1 MTEED
6 YKLKKIANRFIR
18 RNRID
23 KIYSDCVSE
32 LIIKAYIT
40 AYKLA
45 KHREKTD
52 LQSQLAEKNK
62 EIEELIKE
70 NEEMKSGLGCETCQ
84 IHLEFMNL
92 NKQIEELKHDNDKL
106 KDLNEGLKQERIEAI
121 YRNNEL
127 EEHHK
132 KVCEQLT
139 QTHRSIGEENR
150 KLQTQIYEMRNCQNC
165 CHCGGYTDEAGNSV
179 CDSCDDDMLMWEY

>member
-52 LQSQLAEKNK
+52 LQSQLTKK
-62 EIEELIKE
+62 D
-70 NEEMKSGLGCETCQ
+70 
-84 IHLEFMNL
+84 
-92 NKQIEELKHDNDKL
+92 KQIEEL
-106 KDLNEGLKQERIEAI
+106 EAKYYSASEI
-121 YRNNEL
+121 A
-127 EEHHK
+127 HHRGQ
-132 KVCEQLT
+132 CLISAL
-139 QTHRSIGEENR
+139 RENR
-150 KLQTQIYEMRNCQNC
+150 QFESQIEKMKNCQNC
-165 CHCGGYTDEAGNSV
+165 TSFHKGAEYPCDIGNNENSFNCNC
-179 CDSCDDDMLMWEY
+179 CDCWQLKE